1 MNLVGTLSTAS
12 PLLNAGIWDANGTT
26 QGTDPSGSVE
36 SVPTGE
42 WLIPQPLIINRELF
56 YMADFTAAD
65 VGKLREMTGAGMM
78 DCKKAL
84 TESKGDLSVAG
95 DILRKKGAATA
106 VSKATREAR
115 EGVIAQYLAPGG
127 RLGVL
132 AEINCETDFVGRNE
146 VFRAFADEA
155 AKKIASDA
163 GVNLDADRDAIVA
176 KFRENIKVARHAR
189 MEVNGNGMVA
199 AYIHT
204 GAKVGVLV
212 EVGAGKESTVASDDF
227 KQLVKDITLQIA
239 AGHPHAVSRDQ
250 VPADLLAKEKE
261 IAAEQVKGK
270 PPQAIAKIVEGKLE
284 KFYQTYCLVDQGFV
298 KKNSEVSVKEH
309 IGSVAKQL
317 ADEIKIRRFVRFQ
330 VGEIPEV

>member
-1 MNLVGTLSTAS
+1 
-12 PLLNAGIWDANGTT
+12 
-26 QGTDPSGSVE
+26 
-36 SVPTGE
+36 
-42 WLIPQPLIINRELF
+42 
-56 YMADFTAAD
+56 MAEFTAAD
-65 VGKLREMTGAGMM
+65 VAKLREMTGAGMM

-84 TESKGDLSVAG
+84 TEAKGNLDVAV

-115 EGVIAQYLAPGG
+115 EGIIAQYIAPGG

-132 AEINCETDFVGRNE
+132 VEVNCETDFVGRNE
-146 VFRAFADEA
+146 IFRAFADEV
-155 AKKIASDA
+155 AKKLAADP
-163 GVNLDADRDAIVA
+163 GVNLDAERDAIVA

-212 EVGAGKESTVASDDF
+212 EVGAGKEATVGSEDF

-239 AGHPHAVSRDQ
+239 AGHPHSVSRDQ
-250 VPADLLAKEKE
+250 VAADLLSKEKE

-284 KFYQTYCLVDQGFV
+284 KFYQTHCLVDQGFV
-298 KKNSEVSVKEH
+298 KRNSEVSVKEH
-309 IGSVAKQL
+309 MGSVAKQL
-317 ADEIKIRRFVRFQ
+317 GDEIKIRRFVRFQ
-330 VGEIPEV
+330 VGEVASA